1 MMTIAKSLALAGYL
15 CTAVGLSFAFAA
27 VDHTISQKGKVFSE
41 KKLELSVGQ
50 TVNFI
55 NDDAVKHNI
64 IVKKLEFNGGIAEP
78 GEETKVTFDQ
88 AGKFKVRCGIHPKMK
103 MTVQVK

>member
-1 MMTIAKSLALAGYL
+1 MNIAKTLALAGYL
-15 CTAVGLSFAFAA
+15 SATVGLSFAFAA

-64 IVKKLEFNGGIAEP
+64 IVKKLKFNGGISEP
-78 GEETKVTFDQ
+78 GQETQITFDKS
-88 AGKFKVRCGIHPKMK
+88 GKFKVRCGIHPKMK
-103 MTVQVK
+103 MTVKVN